1 MQESINAFL
10 TKIRPEDILSLIT
23 IVVTAAGG
31 IGAFIQWNRTNNI
44 NKAAYI
50 NELTDKIRSDDDIRD
65 TLYKLEYAENW
76 YTDNFHGSGEP
87 ELKMDKTLSY
97 FSYICYLM
105 HVEVISDKEFAFF
118 NYEIMMILNNGDIK
132 GYFFNLYH
140 FSRRIGTPMTFHYLF
155 EYAKEHEMFPLSFYD
170 KDSNEYEKKLNF

>member
-1 MQESINAFL
+1 MLANIIDYLKTIQLEDFL
-10 TKIRPEDILSLIT
+10 SFLT

-50 NELTDKIRSDDDIRD
+50 NELTDKIRSDVDIRD
-65 TLYKLEYAENW
+65 TLYKLEYTEHW
-76 YTDNFHGSGEP
+76 YTDNFHDSGEE

-105 HVEVISDKEFAFF
+105 HMKIISDKEFAFF
-118 NYEIMMILNNGDIK
+118 NYEIMMILNNEDIK

-140 FSRRIGTPMTFHYLF
+140 FSRSIGTPMTFHYLF
-155 EYAKEHEMFPLSFYD
+155 EYGKKHRMFPPSFYD
-170 KDSNEYEKKLNF
+170 EDSNEYEKKLIF